1 MPATKAGGAVDIMDF
16 DFNAMTISEP
26 AVSSSS
32 DPMDLL
38 GGLSSSPQ
46 AAETTNNNNFG
57 LLG

>member
-1 MPATKAGGAVDIMDF
+1 MDF

-26 AVSSSS
+26 AVSSTS
-32 DPMDLL
+32 DPMDFL